1 MEYKYKLNIYPM
13 ALLDMEQIYR
23 YIAVELCNPT
33 AATKQMQ
40 DIKKA
45 FENICTFPESCPLT
59 NNEQLK
65 DRSLRKMLVNKYIIF
80 YRIKNKEIHVVRI
93 IYGMSNYESI
103 L

>member
-45 FENICTFPESCPLT
+45 FENSLQ
-59 NNEQLK
+59 NEYK
-65 DRSLRKMLVNKYIIF
+65 TIMKW
-80 YRIKNKEIHVVRI
+80 EI
-93 IYGMSNYESI
+93 
-103 L
+103 